1 MPITITTHQEVFLV
15 EHDTIAGMLRET
27 ADLVEELQERKQG
40 TDVEIELEVGLIG
53 CRLSHGIRVF
63 YPPRPRTPTT
73 APPTPPIPPIRRIPP
88 WCCPRS
94 KASASRPSSGG
105 YVPRGC
111 GPETYTMVPG
121 GSSPT

>member
-63 YPPRPRTPTT
+63 YRAETEDTEDGATYAAHPSDQAYPTLVLS
-73 APPTPPIPPIRRIPP
+73 PVEGEREPTQ
-88 WCCPRS
+88 
-94 KASASRPSSGG
+94 
-105 YVPRGC
+105 
-111 GPETYTMVPG
+111 
-121 GSSPT
+121 